1 MEPMR
6 PVDEDAYT
14 GSSATMSWR
23 WWLSFLAMGLLGWVL
38 ASVLSGLL
46 WGLSVVVVVV
56 SAGALDW
63 WRHRAR
69 THSVD

>member
-6 PVDEDAYT
+6 PIDEEAYT
-14 GSSATMSWR
+14 GSSASTSWR
-23 WWLSFLAMGLLGWVL
+23 WWLSFLAMGLLGLVL

-46 WGLSVVVVVV
+46 WGLAVVVIVVF
-56 SAGALDW
+56 SGALDW

-69 THSVD
+69 NHSVD